1 MPKEKQMEFNFNSVD
16 AEDLKV
22 ITVNRMCYIGKIKE
36 DVALRTAMIIDALC
50 CGDSVSLN
58 DINLWLKKANLGEL
72 EEVALK
78 GNKTYTQKGLDNEQ
92 RAYFVQRKEVMIE
105 VKKTAAARWE
115 NKLFDEISH

>member
-1 MPKEKQMEFNFNSVD
+1 MEFNFNSVD